1 VRSTTWKAR
10 PLGSRD
16 SLEYSITSLMI
27 GMPTTGGIL
36 SERWMKIPLSNGFE
50 DGQDRGGSTPLEPV
64 AEAPRGGRCWSRN
77 QMMSV
82 SRTDRLHP
90 LNENLFNDESCHE
103 DSHSL
108 KTTVGTQVSSTCSY

>member
-1 VRSTTWKAR
+1 
-10 PLGSRD
+10 
-16 SLEYSITSLMI
+16 MI
-27 GMPTTGGIL
+27 GMPLTGGIL

-50 DGQDRGGSTPLEPV
+50 DEQDRGDSTPLEPV
-64 AEAPRGGRCWSRN
+64 AEALRGGRCWSRN

-82 SRTDRLHP
+82 SRTDRPHP

-108 KTTVGTQVSSTCSY
+108 KTTVGTRIVQVSSTCSY